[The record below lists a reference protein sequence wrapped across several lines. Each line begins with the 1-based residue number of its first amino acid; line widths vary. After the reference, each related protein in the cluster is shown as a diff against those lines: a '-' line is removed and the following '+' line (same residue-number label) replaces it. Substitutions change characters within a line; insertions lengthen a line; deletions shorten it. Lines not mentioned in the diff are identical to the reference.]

1 MSAGRFEVDGR
12 VFFNQSDYQAALRD
26 SEKIKKI
33 KTTYDLK
40 NPDDIRQVYA
50 LMAGGSYRF
59 ESIIGD
65 DFDDEIYTLFSKIK
79 EMPQSKAVEKKNTKK
94 IMRKCQY

>member
-1 MSAGRFEVDGR
+1 MSASRFEVNGR

-59 ESIIGD
+59 ESVIGD
-65 DFDDEIYTLFSKIK
+65 DFDDEIYTLYTKVK
-79 EMPQSKAVEKKNTKK
+79 ESPQNKVSEKKNKK
-94 IMRKCQY
+94 TF